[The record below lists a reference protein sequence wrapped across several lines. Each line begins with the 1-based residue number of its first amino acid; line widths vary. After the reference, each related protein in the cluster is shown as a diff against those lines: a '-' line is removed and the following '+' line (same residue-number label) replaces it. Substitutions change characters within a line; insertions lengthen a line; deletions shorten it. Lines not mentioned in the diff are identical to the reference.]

1 MEANILIAGDVVV
14 SSIADSNFDSSSIDS
29 QLAKVIREADY
40 SMVNFE
46 VPVKT
51 NYSKPITKTGQN
63 LSQSEKVIDILKSV
77 GFNCFTLANNHFRDY
92 GHDACENTLVLL
104 QTKGIDRVGGGI
116 NITDAAKILYKC
128 INNIQVAFINVCE
141 KEWSIATEERAG
153 SNPLHPLTQYNQIK
167 EAKSKADFVILVF
180 HGGVEHYN
188 LPSLEIKQLHR
199 FFIEAGAD
207 AVINHHQHCFSGYEV
222 YKGKPIFYGI
232 GNFLFDDSK
241 KIDSIWNYGYMVEL
255 KLIKETQSINFDIH
269 PYQQCNPKF
278 GVFGRGDKSVFL
290 AEIEELNN
298 IIQDDLQL
306 QDKWKAFVSTQR
318 SFYNPAL
325 IPYSNR
331 VLRKLHSMNL
341 FPSFISK
348 YQLCYLYDVINCDSH
363 RVRFLEFLESKIY
376 K

>member
-1 MEANILIAGDVVV
+1 METKIVIAGDVVV
-14 SSIADSNFDSSSIDS
+14 SYRYTEELKTTVVDEKIAQIIKES
-29 QLAKVIREADY
+29 DY
-40 SMVNFE
+40 SLVNFE
-46 VPVKT
+46 APVRTK
-51 NYSKPITKTGQN
+51 YSNQIIKSGSN
-63 LSQSEKVIDILKSV
+63 LSQSAEVIDLMKQV
-77 GFNCFTLANNHFRDY
+77 GFRCFTLANNHFRDF

-104 QTKGIDRVGGGI
+104 QAKSIDKVGGGNSI
-116 NITDAAKILYKC
+116 IEASKILYRDIRGTK
-128 INNIQVAFINVCE
+128 VAFINVCE

-188 LPSLEIKQLHR
+188 LPSPEIKQLHR

-207 AVINHHQHCFSGYEV
+207 AVINHHQHCYSGYEV
-222 YKGKPIFYGI
+222 YNGKPIFYGI

-241 KIDSIWNYGYMVEL
+241 IRESPWNYGYIVEL
-255 KLIKETQSINFDIH
+255 KLNKETQSINYDIH

-278 GVFGRGDKSVFL
+278 GVYGISDKSIFL

-298 IIQDDLQL
+298 IIQDDVQL

-318 SFYNPAL
+318 SFYNPAM

-341 FPSFISK
+341 LPSFISK

>member
-1 MEANILIAGDVVV
+1 MDANILIAGDVVV
-14 SSIADSNFDSSSIDS
+14 SSIADSNFNSSSIDS

-46 VPVKT
+46 APVKT
-51 NYSKPITKTGQN
+51 NYSKPITKTGPN

-77 GFNCFTLANNHFRDY
+77 GFNCFTLANNHFRDF

-104 QTKGIDRVGGGI
+104 QTKGIDCVGGGI

-128 INNIQVAFINVCE
+128 INNIQVAFVNVCE

-188 LPSLEIKQLHR
+188 LPSPEIKQLHR

-207 AVINHHQHCFSGYEV
+207 AVINHHQHCFSGFEV

-232 GNFLFDDSK
+232 GNFLFDDAK
-241 KIDSIWNYGYMVEL
+241 KIDSPWNYGYMVEL
-255 KLIKETQSINFDIH
+255 KLNKETQSINFDIH

-278 GVFGRGDKSVFL
+278 GVYGISDTSVFF

-298 IIQDDLQL
+298 VIQDDVQL
-306 QDKWKAFVSTQR
+306 KNKWKAFETSQR
-318 SFYNPAL
+318 SFYNPAFN
-325 IPYSNR
+325 PYSNR
-331 VLRKLHSMNL
+331 VLRTLHSMNL
-341 FPSFISK
+341 LPSSISK
-348 YQLCYLYDVINCDSH
+348 YHLCYLYDVINCDSH
-363 RVRFLEFLESKIY
+363 RVRFLEFLESKIC

>member
-1 MEANILIAGDVVV
+1 METKIVIAGDVVV
-14 SSIADSNFDSSSIDS
+14 SDSHADELKTSVVDEE
-29 QLAKVIREADY
+29 LAKIIKDSDY
-40 SMVNFE
+40 SIVNFE
-46 VPVKT
+46 APVKT
-51 NYSKPITKTGQN
+51 KYSKPIIKSGSN
-63 LSQSEKVIDILKSV
+63 LSQSAEVIDLMKQV
-77 GFNCFTLANNHFRDY
+77 GFRCFTLANNHFRDF

-104 QTKGIDRVGGGI
+104 QAKCIDTVGGGNSI
-116 NITDAAKILYKC
+116 IEASKILYRD
-128 INNIQVAFINVCE
+128 IQGTKVAFINVCE

-167 EAKSKADFVILVF
+167 EASSKADFVILVF

-188 LPSLEIKQLHR
+188 LPSPEIKQLHR

-207 AVINHHQHCFSGYEV
+207 AVINHHQHCFSGIEV
-222 YKGKPIFYGI
+222 YKGRPIFYGI

-241 KIDSIWNYGYMVEL
+241 KKESLWNYGYIVEL
-255 KLIKETQSINFDIH
+255 KLNKETHSVNFDIH
-269 PYQQCNPKF
+269 PYEQCNPKF
-278 GVFGRGDKSVFL
+278 GVYFRRDKSVFL

-298 IIQDDLQL
+298 VIQDDVQL
-306 QDKWKAFVSTQR
+306 KNKWKAFETSQR
-318 SFYNPAL
+318 SFYNPAM

-341 FPSFISK
+341 LPSFISK

>member
-1 MEANILIAGDVVV
+1 METKIVIAGDVVV
-14 SSIADSNFDSSSIDS
+14 SYRYTEELKTTVVDEKIAQIIKES
-29 QLAKVIREADY
+29 DY
-40 SMVNFE
+40 SLVNFE
-46 VPVKT
+46 APVRTK
-51 NYSKPITKTGQN
+51 YSNPIIKSGSN
-63 LSQSEKVIDILKSV
+63 LSQSAEVIDLMKQV
-77 GFNCFTLANNHFRDY
+77 GFRCFTLANNHFRDF
-92 GHDACENTLVLL
+92 GLDACENTLVLL
-104 QTKGIDRVGGGI
+104 QTKGIDCVGGGI

-188 LPSLEIKQLHR
+188 LPSPEIKQLHR

-207 AVINHHQHCFSGYEV
+207 AVINHHQHCFSGFEV

-232 GNFLFDDSK
+232 GNFLFDDAK
-241 KIDSIWNYGYMVEL
+241 KIDSPWNYGYMVEL
-255 KLIKETQSINFDIH
+255 KLNKETQSINFDIH

-278 GVFGRGDKSVFL
+278 GVYGRSDKSVFL

-298 IIQDDLQL
+298 VIQDDVQL
-306 QDKWKAFVSTQR
+306 KNKWKAFVSTQR
-318 SFYNPAL
+318 SFYNPAM

-341 FPSFISK
+341 LPSFISK

-363 RVRFLEFLESKIY
+363 RVRFLEFLESKIC